1 MMLVWPRYGET
12 RFSTI
17 LNRILFNVLISS
29 YARFLVVV
37 VVVEKILVE
46 FGRHENV

>member
-37 VVVEKILVE
+37 VVEKILVE